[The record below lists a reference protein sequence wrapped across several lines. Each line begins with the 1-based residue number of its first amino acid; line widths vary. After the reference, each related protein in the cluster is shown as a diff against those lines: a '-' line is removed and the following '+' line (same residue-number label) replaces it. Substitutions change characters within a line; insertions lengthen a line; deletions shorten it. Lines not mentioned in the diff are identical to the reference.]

1 MRIQSCY
8 LNNFMDE
15 DDNLE
20 EDVDDLIKQLQNNNK
35 QVKEMQKQPD
45 FSLKKE
51 ELEQFILDKAG
62 KLVSDSIDMV
72 GNVKQYVDAAPN
84 AEDVESLASLL
95 RATTSSID
103 TLSKLLV
110 QDKRTA
116 TSLAVK
122 QLDIDSK
129 KQLQETDHQNQ
140 IELTREEVL
149 DRLMNDAKVI
159 EVEEIVDDDQDKS

>member
-1 MRIQSCY
+1 
-8 LNNFMDE
+8 MDD

-20 EDVDDLIKQLQNNNK
+20 EEVDDLIKQLQNNTK
-35 QVKEMQKQPD
+35 HAKELQKQPE
-45 FSLKKE
+45 FTLKKE

-62 KLVSDSIDMV
+62 KLINDSIDMV

-95 RATTSSID
+95 KATTSSID

-129 KQLQETDHQNQ
+129 KQLQETDHQNKL
-140 IELTREEVL
+140 ELTREEVL

-159 EVEEIVDDDQDKS
+159 EVEEITEDDQDKS